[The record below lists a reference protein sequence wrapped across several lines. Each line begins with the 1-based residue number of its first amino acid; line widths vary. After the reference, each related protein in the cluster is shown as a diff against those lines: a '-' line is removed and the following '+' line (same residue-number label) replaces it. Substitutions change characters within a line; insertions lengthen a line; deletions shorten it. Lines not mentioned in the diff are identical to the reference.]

1 MPWRPSYSRHFDVAR
16 QNLRNLK
23 VAHFSRQ
30 STSKSVKISKIFIY
44 FPSISISILD
54 SGYGNAC
61 ENPRKAWDS
70 TRLLSFLLLARKV
83 YNSVFKSFMSTL
95 INLFLSILIFLAS
108 IPSPTE
114 TTSLCPCSC
123 DTPSKDLQSYATSAF
138 SSEEGS
144 TSSLHFS
151 SSSTFK
157 SSFYGS
163 SLCYCRCSTTKST
176 IYEMRKYI
184 QLRNANNLP
193 SFVTDVNFHW

>member
-1 MPWRPSYSRHFDVAR
+1 M
-16 QNLRNLK
+16 
-23 VAHFSRQ
+23 
-30 STSKSVKISKIFIY
+30 SKFQKYLSIFHQFPFRSWILDTIMLVKIQERRGTLRDY
-44 FPSISISILD
+44 
-54 SGYGNAC
+54 
-61 ENPRKAWDS
+61 W
-70 TRLLSFLLLARKV
+70 SFLLLARKV
-83 YNSVFKSFMSTL
+83 YNSVFKSFMSTS

-114 TTSLCPCSC
+114 TTSLSPCSC

-151 SSSTFK
+151 SSSTFR

-163 SLCYCRCSTTKST
+163 SLYYCRCSTTKST

-184 QLRNANNLP
+184 QLRKANNLR
-193 SFVTDVNFHW
+193 SFVTEVNFHW